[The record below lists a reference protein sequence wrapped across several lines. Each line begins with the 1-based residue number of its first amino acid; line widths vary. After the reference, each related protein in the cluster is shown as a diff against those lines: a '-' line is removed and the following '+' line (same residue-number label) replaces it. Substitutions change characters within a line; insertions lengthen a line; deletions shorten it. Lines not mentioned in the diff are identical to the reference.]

1 MNKKEE
7 SRKKKTHE
15 GVRRFAGSQAAG
27 GGVTP
32 RQTNIIRHQRMR
44 ARKRKNAKKKTKR
57 KRKRKTENGNRDK
70 SKKERCKKKKGA
82 MRDVGTGVYRR
93 ARVHG
98 GHYAS
103 YVGLNAGDAS

>member
-1 MNKKEE
+1 MQA
-7 SRKKKTHE
+7 RKQ
-15 GVRRFAGSQAAG
+15 RG

-32 RQTNIIRHQRMR
+32 RQINIIRHQPMR
-44 ARKRKNAKKKTKR
+44 ARKRKNAKKKKT
-57 KRKRKTENGNRDK
+57 KRKRKTENGNREQEQK
-70 SKKERCKKKKGA
+70 GTKQRGKKKRKNAKKKGA

>member
-1 MNKKEE
+1 MP
-7 SRKKKTHE
+7 RKKRK
-15 GVRRFAGSQAAG
+15 GRGRGKRRTATG
-27 GGVTP
+27 T
-32 RQTNIIRHQRMR
+32 R
-44 ARKRKNAKKKTKR
+44 AKRSDA
-57 KRKRKTENGNRDK
+57 
-70 SKKERCKKKKGA
+70 KKKKGA

>member
-15 GVRRFAGSQAAG
+15 GVRRFAGSQAARG
-27 GGVTP
+27 GCNTE
-32 RQTNIIRHQRMR
+32 TNKH
-44 ARKRKNAKKKTKR
+44 
-57 KRKRKTENGNRDK
+57 
-70 SKKERCKKKKGA
+70 KKKGA